1 MASRTKRRR
10 VWVVSDA
17 GSDDCSALNVFERE
31 ADAREAVDAG
41 YGADVQGRVLHG
53 PGDVPARRVRWS
65 GSSSIGPDGSVPA
78 TPSVFPTN
86 VWDEGMVSRRTRPS
100 VIVTDDAAGVGWTVV
115 QVSGWGEAAALKAL
129 TGRVAKIRAERI
141 EPAEVTS

>member
-1 MASRTKRRR
+1 
-10 VWVVSDA
+10 
-17 GSDDCSALNVFERE
+17 
-31 ADAREAVDAG
+31 
-41 YGADVQGRVLHG
+41 
-53 PGDVPARRVRWS
+53 
-65 GSSSIGPDGSVPA
+65 
-78 TPSVFPTN
+78 
-86 VWDEGMVSRRTRPS
+86 MVSRRTRPS